1 MVALETHCQCKKGQA
16 TALLEKSPPNLDIAL
31 VLRLAFHEHRHGQ
44 NHIASARL
52 LGRLEGPMNEDRQD
66 RRASTPNT
74 TVLET
79 QMDAQNEATFPLSSG
94 NGGGLANGKD
104 SMDAASVSAYSWHP
118 R

>member
-1 MVALETHCQCKKGQA
+1 MVALETHCQCKKGKV

-31 VLRLAFHEHRHGQ
+31 VPRLAFHEHRHGQ
-44 NHIASARL
+44 NHTASVRL
-52 LGRLEGPMNEDRQD
+52 LGRLEGAMNEDKQD

-74 TVLET
+74 TVLEA
-79 QMDAQNEATFPLSSG
+79 QMYAQKEATFPWGSG